1 MNSCTAVTP
10 KAMALQPFALSLSK
24 RSANQGR
31 DFDKLSP
38 NGQVAG

>member
-1 MNSCTAVTP
+1 MNRHTAVTP
-10 KAMALQPFALSLSK
+10 EAMTLQPFALSLSK
-24 RSANQGR
+24 RSANPGR